1 MRVGIVGAGAMARA
15 LGGRWVAAGHEVV
28 IGARSTAKAMS
39 VADVIGARSGTPAD
53 AAAADVVLLAVH
65 HAGVDDALR
74 LAGAES
80 GRLTGKVLIDCT
92 NPVELHRCTI
102 DLPDGV
108 ASMAERVAAISG
120 ARVVKAFNMCDA
132 TVWAAPPEPG
142 SSGRLSVMF
151 AADDDGAGEVV
162 TSLITDLGH
171 RAVPVGGLDRAR
183 YLEAA
188 AALVIS
194 LLSHGEPPG
203 SVLNWTHAGQL
214 AAPGSGK
221 DVSS

>member
-15 LGGRWVAAGHEVV
+15 LGGRWAAAGHEVV
-28 IGARSTAKAMS
+28 IGARSAAKAMS
-39 VADVIGARSGTPAD
+39 VADVIGARSGTPAE
-53 AAAADVVLLAVH
+53 AAAAEVVLLAVH
-65 HAGVDDALR
+65 HAGVDEALR
-74 LAGAES
+74 QAGADS

-92 NPVELHRCTI
+92 NPVELHRFTI

-108 ASMAERVAAISG
+108 ASMAEHVAAISG

-132 TVWAAPPEPG
+132 TVWADPPEPG

-151 AADDDGAGEVV
+151 AADDDDAGEVV
-162 TSLITDLGH
+162 TRLITDLGH

-203 SVLNWTHAGQL
+203 SLLNWTHVSQL
-214 AAPGSGK
+214 AAPCSGK
-221 DVSS
+221 EGSS